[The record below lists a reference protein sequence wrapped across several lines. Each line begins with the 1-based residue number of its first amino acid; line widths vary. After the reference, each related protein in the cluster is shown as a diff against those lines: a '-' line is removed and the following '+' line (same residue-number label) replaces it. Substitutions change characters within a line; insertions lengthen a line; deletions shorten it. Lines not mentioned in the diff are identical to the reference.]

1 MHVSLAL
8 KSRRPASQAASTE
21 HAVEGLLELLAGA
34 RVDDGID
41 AAVEVTQPEG
51 NLKDGF

>member
-8 KSRRPASQAASTE
+8 KSRRPGSQAAPTE

-41 AAVEVTQPEG
+41 AAVQVTQPEG